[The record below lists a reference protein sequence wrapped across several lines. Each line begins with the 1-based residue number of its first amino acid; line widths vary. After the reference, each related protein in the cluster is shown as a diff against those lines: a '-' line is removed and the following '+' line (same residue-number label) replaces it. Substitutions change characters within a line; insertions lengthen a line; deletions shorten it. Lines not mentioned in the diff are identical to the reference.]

1 MGLRELAESDLAT
14 IVEDRDHGF
23 GYNITLKNPSGT
35 TLPLIGLSS
44 DIAVMINPETGQAV
58 SGRHAHVA
66 IRLTTLR
73 AAPIGFGFPS
83 AVREETS
90 KPWIVE
96 FTSID
101 LVLHKFKVYD
111 VNVDRALGLV
121 ILVLEKYL

>member
-1 MGLRELAESDLAT
+1 MGLRELAEQDLVQ

-23 GYNITLKNPSGT
+23 GFNIALKNPAGT
-35 TLPLIGLSS
+35 SLPFVGLSS

-66 IRLTTLR
+66 LRLTTLR
-73 AAPIGFGFPS
+73 AAPIGFGFPT

-90 KPWIVE
+90 KPWTVE

-101 LVLHKFKVYD
+101 GVLHKFKVYD

-121 ILVLEKYL
+121 ILVLEKYQ